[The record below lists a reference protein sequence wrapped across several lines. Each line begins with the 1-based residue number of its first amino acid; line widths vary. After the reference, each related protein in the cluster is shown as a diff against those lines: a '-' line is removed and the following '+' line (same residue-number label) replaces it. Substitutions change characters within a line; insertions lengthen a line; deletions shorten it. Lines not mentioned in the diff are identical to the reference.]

1 MLRASRREAASLRM
15 VAALNKQRKKR
26 KCWIQPWLGRR
37 NALGAYNSLLQ
48 ELYIRLLL
56 TTMAF
61 STKNLLKSCWKIEP
75 HSIPS
80 NIAARHVFVFKS
92 AFTRGKIFIAQYCQ
106 QSYSMILR
114 GTLHTDRILRQESFC
129 KKLDRV
135 KPALVSYKNHKHGS

>member
-1 MLRASRREAASLRM
+1 MLDTTLAWPQECIGCL
-15 VAALNKQRKKR
+15 
-26 KCWIQPWLGRR
+26 
-37 NALGAYNSLLQ
+37 YSLLQ
-48 ELYIRLLL
+48 ELHIRLLL
-56 TTMAF
+56 TTIAF

-75 HSIPS
+75 RSIPS
-80 NIAARHVFVFKS
+80 NIAARHVFDLKC

-106 QSYSMILR
+106 QSCSMILR